1 MSGCCAAPG
10 SSSHDH
16 DAKAAP
22 EGRKLLRLEVRNAQ
36 TPIEKKP
43 EWIRTKAKMGPEYT
57 ALQSLVKGEGLHTVC
72 QEAGCPNIFECW
84 EDREATF
91 LIGGSQ
97 CTRRCDFC
105 QIDTGKPAEYDT
117 DEPRRVAE
125 SVRQMQ
131 LRYATVTSVARDDL
145 PDTGA
150 WLNAETV
157 RKIHELNPNTGV
169 ELLANEHNADPEF
182 LGQIFEARP
191 EVFAHNVETVPRIF
205 KRIRPAF
212 KYERS
217 LNVITQGH
225 EAGLITKSNLILGMG
240 EEPNEVI
247 QALQDIRDAGCDI
260 ITITQYLRPSPRH
273 HPIDRWVKPQEF
285 VEYKTIAEEMGY
297 LGVLAGPLVRSSYRA
312 GRLWAQS
319 MISKGREIPPHLAHI
334 AESAD
339 EGFLQ
344 AV

>member
-1 MSGCCAAPG
+1 MSAA
-10 SSSHDH
+10 S
-16 DAKAAP
+16 P
-22 EGRKLLRLEVRNAQ
+22 EGRKLLRLEIRNAE
-36 TPIEKKP
+36 TPIERKP
-43 EWIRTKAKMGPEYT
+43 EWIRTKAKMGPEYQ
-57 ALQSLVKGEGLHTVC
+57 ALHSLVKSEDLHTVC

-105 QIDTGKPAEYDT
+105 QIDTGRPAEYDT

-125 SVRQMQ
+125 SVTRMG

-157 RKIHELNPNTGV
+157 RQIHAQNPNTGV
-169 ELLANEHNADPEF
+169 ELLANDHGGNPDF

-205 KRIRPAF
+205 RRIRPAF
-212 KYERS
+212 TYERS
-217 LNVITQGH
+217 LGVITQGH
-225 EAGLITKSNLILGMG
+225 DAGLITKSNLILGMG
-240 EEPNEVI
+240 EEPEEVI
-247 QALQDIRDAGCDI
+247 QALQDLRGAGCDI

-273 HPIDRWVKPQEF
+273 LPVARWVKPDEF
-285 VEYKTIAEEMGY
+285 VGFKQEAERIGF

-319 MISKGREIPPHLAHI
+319 MMSKGREIPPHLAHI
-334 AESAD
+334 AEGV
-339 EGFLQ
+339 ELGFAQ

>member
-1 MSGCCAAPG
+1 MSAAAP
-10 SSSHDH
+10 D
-16 DAKAAP
+16 
-22 EGRKLLRLEVRNAQ
+22 GRRLLRLEVRNAQ
-36 TPIEKKP
+36 TPIERKP

-57 ALQSLVKGEGLHTVC
+57 ALQGLVKDEGLHTVC
-72 QEAGCPNIFECW
+72 QEAGCPNIYECW

-105 QIDTGKPAEYDT
+105 QIDTGKPADYDT

-125 SVRQMQ
+125 SVQRMQ
-131 LRYATVTSVARDDL
+131 LRYATVTGVARDDL
-145 PDTGA
+145 PDGGA
-150 WLNAETV
+150 WLHAETV
-157 RKIHELNPNTGV
+157 RRIHADNPGTGV
-169 ELLANEHNADPEF
+169 EILATDFNGVPSLLEEVFAS
-182 LGQIFEARP
+182 RP

-212 KYERS
+212 RYDRS
-217 LNVITQGH
+217 LGVLTRAR

-240 EEPNEVI
+240 ETPDEVI
-247 QALQDIRDAGCDI
+247 AALHDLHDAGTDI

-273 HPIDRWVKPQEF
+273 LPVDRWVKPAEF
-285 VEYKTIAEEMGY
+285 VAFKEAAEEIGF

-319 MISKGREIPPHLAHI
+319 MISKGREIPADLAHLARDL
-334 AESAD
+334 AAD
-339 EGFLQ
+339 GAAFAQ